1 MRIVAIGDI
10 HGCSIAFDTLLDV
23 IEYQTADLIIT
34 LGDYINHGPN
44 SKGVLERLINLHK
57 TGKLIPLRGNHELK
71 MLAAESLL
79 HQETTCELLLDR
91 DTLASYSQNGQLSQ
105 LKDIPDEHW
114 NFVRDHCVDWWETA
128 HHLFVHA
135 TIDPRK
141 PLMKQTE
148 EKLFWQKF
156 DYPAPHFSGKTL
168 ICGHSKQKS
177 GNPLNIGHAICID
190 TWVYGEGWLTG
201 LDIGSG
207 RIWQTNQKGQVRSAW
222 VDDFRVQSVLAGSSK
237 S

>member
-1 MRIVAIGDI
+1 MRIVTIGDI

-34 LGDYINHGPN
+34 LGDYINHGPD
-44 SKGVLERLINLHK
+44 SKGVLDRLINLHQ

-71 MLAAESLL
+71 MLAAASLL
-79 HQETTCELLLDR
+79 PQVTTCEQLLDR
-91 DTLASYSQNGQLSQ
+91 DTLASYGKHGQPGQ
-105 LKDIPDEHW
+105 LKDIHDEHW
-114 NFVRDHCVDWWETA
+114 NFVRNDCVDWWETA

-141 PLMKQTE
+141 PLPEQTE

-168 ICGHSKQKS
+168 ICGHSSQKS
-177 GNPLNIGHAICID
+177 GKPLNIGHAICID

-207 RIWQTNQKGQVRSAW
+207 RIWQANQKGQVKQSW
-222 VDDFRVQSVLAGSSK
+222 INDFRLQPILVGNT
-237 S
+237 